1 MAHFHCCSLGY
12 LVIIIA
18 SLTDWGFAVTNNCQ
32 KCQGLV
38 SDCCLSICEALDHYL
53 IVWPASLI
61 QYALL
66 YRTWNLFDLFVDN
79 WILIP
84 SIKSAAGIIFNSTL
98 HSTGSTIASLSV
110 SYCILSKQ
118 QQQPKVL
125 LDRFQSEPL
134 QFKFSQWVEVDFK
147 FKWSLIS
154 CVIFRTDQNRS
165 PWRRSNQNQNQRRK
179 LWSSRNGAIHSTL
192 CTYRTQFGHWT
203 ESWLKTTSVTSCD
216 QCWWQ
221 QWEWNLW
228 RILICHFAMS
238 YNGTGNQDG
247 GSCGW
252 QWAPKGILSRVK
264 RLNWLCF
271 AHTAK
276 QKLRFG

>member
-1 MAHFHCCSLGY
+1 MYHTGLEICLIY
-12 LVIIIA
+12 LSTIEF
-18 SLTDWGFAVTNNCQ
+18 WFQ
-32 KCQGLV
+32 V
-38 SDCCLSICEALDHYL
+38 SSQLQ
-53 IVWPASLI
+53 V
-61 QYALL
+61 
-66 YRTWNLFDLFVDN
+66 F
-79 WILIP
+79 
-84 SIKSAAGIIFNSTL
+84 IFNSTL

-110 SYCILSKQ
+110 RYCILSKQ

-192 CTYRTQFGHWT
+192 CTYRTQFGQWT
-203 ESWLKTTSVTSCD
+203 ESWLKRTSVTSCD

-264 RLNWLCF
+264 RLNWICF
-271 AHTAK
+271 AQTAK
-276 QKLRFG
+276 QKLRFGSKACTATSSPAGITAWWMILRLLSICHGPAMPTSSLNSRKINLNEHFSMVQLVTDR